1 MVMHKSFFEIRYL
14 MDINFVQLTLLFFA
28 GLGAGVI
35 NALAGGGSFMTVPLL
50 IFTGLEPTVANA
62 TNRLA
67 VWIQCFF
74 GTRKLYMMGYFP
86 KNYCFKVVWPML
98 AGTLIGAYL
107 LTVIPDETFRKYFAF
122 FMVLMTLVTFFKP
135 ASKIQQTDVGFTGK
149 SLAVNYFIYFF
160 IGIYIGFIQ
169 AGVGFMIIAAS
180 VISGL
185 GMVRA
190 NAVKM
195 FLNLSAA
202 TISLIIFFYAGKV
215 LILPALAMGAGMS
228 LSAVI
233 ASGMSVK
240 VSDVFLKRLV
250 SVVILIF
257 AVLLLVTK

>member
-1 MVMHKSFFEIRYL
+1 
-14 MDINFVQLTLLFFA
+14 MDIDILQLLLLFLA
-28 GLGAGVI
+28 GLAAGVI

-74 GTRKLYMMGYFP
+74 GTRKLYRMGYFP
-86 KNYCFKVVWPML
+86 RNYCFKVVVPL
-98 AGTLIGAYL
+98 SAGTVLGAYL
-107 LTVIPDETFRKYFAF
+107 LTVMPDDTFRKYFAF
-122 FMVLMTLVTFFKP
+122 FMVLMTLVTFLKP
-135 ASKIQQTDVGFTGK
+135 VSKEQRPDVEFTAK
-149 SLAVNYFIYFF
+149 SLTVNYIIYFF

-195 FLNLSAA
+195 FLNFAAA
-202 TISLIIFFYAGKV
+202 TISLAIFIYAGKV
-215 LILPALAMGAGMS
+215 LLLPALAMGAGMS
-228 LSAVI
+228 FSAVI

-240 VSDVFLKRLV
+240 VSEVFLKRLV
-250 SVVILIF
+250 SAVIVIF

>member
-1 MVMHKSFFEIRYL
+1 
-14 MDINFVQLTLLFFA
+14 MDIDILQLILLFFA
-28 GLGAGVI
+28 GLFAGVI

-74 GTRKLYMMGYFP
+74 GTRKLYQMGYFP
-86 KNYCFKVVWPML
+86 RNYCFKVTAPM
-98 AGTLIGAYL
+98 AVGTLIGAYL
-107 LTVIPDETFRKYFAF
+107 LTVMPDDTFRKYFAF
-122 FMVLMTLVTFFKP
+122 FMVLMTLVTFLKP
-135 ASKIQQTDVGFTGK
+135 STKEQKTDVEFTGK
-149 SLAVNYFIYFF
+149 SLLVNYFIYFF

-195 FLNLSAA
+195 FLNLVAA
-202 TISLIIFFYAGKV
+202 TLSLAIFIYAGKV
-215 LILPALAMGAGMS
+215 QLLPALAMGAGMS
-228 LSAVI
+228 LSAVF

-240 VSDVFLKRLV
+240 VSEVILKRVV
-250 SVVILIF
+250 SVVIVIF